1 MCVRLQHRG
10 LKKTCQGAH
19 NLPPK
24 QQETGSGSKVPE
36 DLSLT
41 ICSAPG
47 SPMILSSPF
56 TTSFG
61 LDFSEHPQQRPLYI
75 QLLHQLLSIP
85 WGQQL
90 LHDESWG
97 GGRSGA
103 LRRVKR
109 LKAGRRNQL
118 HRRRQRNRGMSWPRS
133 SGKMI

>member
-1 MCVRLQHRG
+1 MSVRRNNKWEDLEGSQGMVCVRLEHRG

-24 QQETGSGSKVPE
+24 QQETGPGSKVPE

-61 LDFSEHPQQRPLYI
+61 LDFQSTPNRDLSVFSSYI
-75 QLLHQLLSIP
+75 SFYLSP
-85 WGQQL
+85 GVSSSSMTSPGVGVGQEL
-90 LHDESWG
+90 SG
-97 GGRSGA
+97 GS
-103 LRRVKR
+103 
-109 LKAGRRNQL
+109 
-118 HRRRQRNRGMSWPRS
+118 RG
-133 SGKMI
+133 

>member
-1 MCVRLQHRG
+1 MSVRRNNKWEDLEGSQGMVCVRLQHRG

-61 LDFSEHPQQRPLYI
+61 LDFQSTPNRDLSVSSSYI
-75 QLLHQLLSIP
+75 SFYLSPGVSSSSMICP
-85 WGQQL
+85 GVGVGQEL
-90 LHDESWG
+90 SG
-97 GGRSGA
+97 GS
-103 LRRVKR
+103 
-109 LKAGRRNQL
+109 
-118 HRRRQRNRGMSWPRS
+118 RG
-133 SGKMI
+133 